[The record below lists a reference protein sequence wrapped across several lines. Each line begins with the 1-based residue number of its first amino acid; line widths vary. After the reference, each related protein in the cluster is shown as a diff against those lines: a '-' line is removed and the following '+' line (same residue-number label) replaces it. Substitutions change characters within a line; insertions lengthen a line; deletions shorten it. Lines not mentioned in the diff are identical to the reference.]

1 LSPTRRGANADELSQ
16 RLLNG
21 DRLALARFISAVE
34 AGRQDA
40 RQALR
45 CLFPRT
51 GRAHIIGVTG
61 PPGSGKSTLVTALA
75 RAYRAHDRTV
85 GIVAV
90 DPTSPFTGGAIL
102 GDRVRMME
110 LHADPGVF
118 VRSMATRGQLGGL
131 ARSTLDVVL
140 VLDAF
145 GKDAVLVETVGVGQ
159 DEVEIVRAADTTMVV
174 GVPGLGDDIQAIK
187 AGILEIA
194 DILVVNKADV
204 AGAAR
209 LVSDLRH
216 MLQLAPETS
225 ERQPPIL
232 ETVATEGR
240 GIDELLDALDT
251 HRAYLME
258 SGAWRQRRAESA
270 RRQVRAILED
280 RLLTRID
287 QLTSNDEWA
296 ARFEAVAARQQDP
309 YAVADEVDAALG
321 ALSGGFNPRAE
332 RSGSL
337 VAEGA
342 SESAGPPE
350 GSSGGFNRRAERSDP
365 LVPEGGQ
372 EHQP

>member
-1 LSPTRRGANADELSQ
+1 LSPTRRGTNADELSE

-75 RAYRAHDRTV
+75 RAYRAHDKTV

-194 DILVVNKADV
+194 DLLVVNKADV

-216 MLQLAPETS
+216 MLQLAPES
-225 ERQPPIL
+225 SDRQPPIL

-240 GIDELLDALDT
+240 GIDELLDALDA
-251 HRAYLME
+251 HRAYLTE

-287 QLTSNDEWA
+287 QLTSHEEWA
-296 ARFEAVAARQQDP
+296 ARFEAVAAREQDP
-309 YAVADEVDAALG
+309 YAVADDVEG
-321 ALSGGFNPRAE
+321 AL
-332 RSGSL
+332 
-337 VAEGA
+337 
-342 SESAGPPE
+342 SESAGGP
-350 GSSGGFNRRAERSDP
+350 SRARKTP
-365 LVPEGGQ
+365 
-372 EHQP
+372 

>member
-1 LSPTRRGANADELSQ
+1 LSPTRRGASAQELTE
-16 RLLNG
+16 RLLAG
-21 DRLALARFISAVE
+21 DRLALARLISAVE
-34 AGRQDA
+34 AGRRDA

-75 RAYRAHDRTV
+75 RAYRARDRTV

-159 DEVEIVRAADTTMVV
+159 DEVEIVRAADTTIVV

-209 LVSDLRH
+209 LVSELRH
-216 MLQLAPETS
+216 MLQLAPEAS
-225 ERQPPIL
+225 GRQPPIL

-240 GIDELLDALDT
+240 GIAELLASLDA

-258 SGAWRQRRAESA
+258 SEAWRQRRAESA

-287 QLTSNDEWA
+287 QLTSSDEWA
-296 ARFEAVAARQQDP
+296 ARFEAVAAREQDP
-309 YAVADEVDAALG
+309 YAVADEVQQHLT
-321 ALSGGFNPRAE
+321 
-332 RSGSL
+332 
-337 VAEGA
+337 
-342 SESAGPPE
+342 
-350 GSSGGFNRRAERSDP
+350 
-365 LVPEGGQ
+365 
-372 EHQP
+372 